1 MTHYIPTHKVHIFQS
16 KYKYTLVGSYIFF
29 LITKCSNEDIVDE
42 DDSYQYQL
50 LKKKVMQDQKR
61 VTRSAIELGQQRA
74 ELEAERWAF
83 QEMKREIELQEI
95 LKEP

>member
-1 MTHYIPTHKVHIFQS
+1 M
-16 KYKYTLVGSYIFF
+16 
-29 LITKCSNEDIVDE
+29 DE